1 MKKIAL
7 AALAAVVLT
16 WLPAEAE
23 AQSASNFCIGVYNKY
38 KASRGPKAFV
48 TGSDGSCWWG
58 AGQRNIAAAQQFAL
72 NACRKNRR
80 PGCRLV
86 ESAF

>member
-1 MKKIAL
+1 MALFIAGTP
-7 AALAAVVLT
+7 VV
-16 WLPAEAE
+16 AE
-23 AQSASNFCIGVYNKY
+23 AQTASNFCIGVYNKY

-48 TGSDGSCWWG
+48 TGTDGSCWWG
-58 AGQRNIAAAQQFAL
+58 AGQKDITAAQQYAL
-72 NACRKNRR
+72 GACRRNGR